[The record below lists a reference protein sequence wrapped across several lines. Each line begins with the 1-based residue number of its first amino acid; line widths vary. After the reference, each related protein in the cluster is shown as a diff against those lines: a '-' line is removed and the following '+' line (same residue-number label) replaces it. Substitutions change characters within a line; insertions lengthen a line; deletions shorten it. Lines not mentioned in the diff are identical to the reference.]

1 MQASANGKRPPPPG
15 PKGQGFQNMRR
26 LASDLNGFIDSLHEE
41 YGDIAAY
48 EVPGAKFCAV
58 FSAELMKE
66 VMVDK
71 EPILPPAY
79 PWMHFDIVKSPG
91 LARWRGAD
99 HKRLTTLLVDAF
111 SDARM
116 GPICEMLAEQTTAHL
131 ERFRPGETVDVV
143 DEFERL
149 SWKETLTALFGTDGD
164 MHREIGRP
172 LLKSVK
178 MGFLVEALPARG
190 LVERLPLPFVRR
202 ANKAAKRLDPLAY
215 SAIRRARDPDHA
227 GDDVVSHLVRATEEG
242 RADWTYRNDREIR
255 DEAYALLFGAY
266 EPPVVVIVNALHYLA
281 LNPAAREA
289 LEREADTLPGDRPI
303 SGADLER
310 LPYARAVALESL
322 RLHPVAEPLVGRIA
336 LKDTT
341 LGGYSVP
348 KGTRVQVSPRVLQRR
363 PEYWDEPN
371 EFRPERWLRDP
382 HKSELGCPAHPFLGF
397 NKEPRHC
404 RGARFATALM
414 VCALADLAR
423 RFRFE
428 PVGDRLPKRAG
439 TDFGAFPG
447 PVLMT
452 VEARARSRA
461 MPNP

>member
-1 MQASANGKRPPPPG
+1 MTDPT
-15 PKGQGFQNMRR
+15 GF
-26 LASDLNGFIDSLHEE
+26 FEKLHRE
-41 YGDIAAY
+41 YGDIASY

-58 FSAELMKE
+58 FSADLMKE

-99 HKRLTTLLVDAF
+99 HKRLTGLIVDAF
-111 SDARM
+111 NDARM
-116 GPICEMLAEQTTAHL
+116 EPICEMLAEQTTAHL
-131 ERFRPGETVDVV
+131 ERFRPGETVDIV

-164 MHREIGRP
+164 VHRDLGRP
-172 LLKSVK
+172 MLKSVK
-178 MGFLVEALPARG
+178 MGFLVEAMPARG

-202 ANKAAKRLDPLAY
+202 ANKAAKKLDPLAY
-215 SAIRRARDPDHA
+215 SAIRRARDPNHA

-281 LNPAAREA
+281 LNPAARDA
-289 LEREADTLPGDRPI
+289 LEREADTLLGNRPI
-303 SGADLER
+303 AGADLER

-336 LKDTT
+336 LEDTT

-348 KGTRVQVSPRVLQRR
+348 KGTQVQVSPRILQRR
-363 PEYWDEPN
+363 PEYWEQPG
-371 EFRPERWLRDP
+371 EFQPERWLKDP

-414 VCALADLAR
+414 VCALAGIAR
-423 RFRFE
+423 RARFE
-428 PVGDRLPKRAG
+428 PVGDPLPKRAG
-439 TDFGAFPG
+439 TGFGAFPG
-447 PVLMT
+447 PVMMKVT
-452 VEARARSRA
+452 EKVREQAT
-461 MPNP
+461 

>member
-1 MQASANGKRPPPPG
+1 MTSDVNGNPPLPPG

-26 LASDLNGFIDSLHEE
+26 LAGDLNGFIDSLHAD
-41 YGDIAAY
+41 YGDIVSY

-99 HKRLTTLLVDAF
+99 HKRLTGLIVDAF
-111 SDARM
+111 NDERM
-116 GPICEMLAEQTTAHL
+116 GPVCEMLAEQTTSHL
-131 ERFRPGETVDVV
+131 DRFRPGETVDVV

-149 SWKETLTALFGTDGD
+149 SWRETLTALFGADGG
-164 MHREIGRP
+164 MRREIGRP

-178 MGFLVEALPARG
+178 MGFIVEALPARG

-202 ANKAAKRLDPLAY
+202 ANKAARELDELAY
-215 SAIRRARDPDHA
+215 AAIERARDPNHA
-227 GDDVVSHLVRATEEG
+227 GEDVVSHLVRSTEG
-242 RADWTYRNDREIR
+242 GGADWNYKNDREIR

-281 LNPAAREA
+281 LNPAAREG
-289 LEREADTLPGDRPI
+289 LEHEADTLLGDRPI
-303 SGADLER
+303 AGADLEA
-310 LPYARAVALESL
+310 LPYSRAVALESL

-336 LKDTT
+336 LEDTT
-341 LGGYSVP
+341 LGGYAVP
-348 KGTRVQVSPRVLQRR
+348 KGTRVQVSPRILQRR

-371 EFRPERWLRDP
+371 EFRPERWLEDP
-382 HKSELGCPAHPFLGF
+382 HKSDLGCPAHPFLGF

-414 VCALADLAR
+414 VCALASIAR

-428 PVGDRLPKRAG
+428 PVGDPLPKRAG

-447 PVLMT
+447 PVLMKVT
-452 VEARARSRA
+452 ERVREQAA
-461 MPNP
+461 

>member
-1 MQASANGKRPPPPG
+1 MTPETNDAPPLPPG

-26 LASDLNGFIDSLHEE
+26 LAGDLNGFIDSLHAD
-41 YGDIAAY
+41 YGDIAYY

-58 FSAELMKE
+58 FSTELMKE
-66 VMVDK
+66 VLVDK

-99 HKRLTTLLVDAF
+99 HKRLTGLIVDAF
-111 SDARM
+111 NEERM
-116 GPICEMLAEQTTAHL
+116 GPVREMLAEQTTAHL
-131 ERFRPGETVDVV
+131 ERFRPGQTVDVV

-149 SWKETLTALFGTDGD
+149 SWRQTLIALFGADGG

-178 MGFLVEALPARG
+178 MGFIVEALPASG
-190 LVERLPLPFVRR
+190 LIERLPLPFVRR
-202 ANKAAKRLDPLAY
+202 ANRAAKELDALAY
-215 SAIRRARDPDHA
+215 TAIQRARDANHP
-227 GDDVVSHLVRATEEG
+227 GEDVVSHLVRATEEG
-242 RADWTYRNDREIR
+242 RADWSYNSDQEIR

-266 EPPVVVIVNALHYLA
+266 EPPVVVIVNALHFLA

-289 LEREADTLPGDRPI
+289 LEHEADTLLDDQPI

-336 LKDTT
+336 LEDTT

-348 KGTRVQVSPRVLQRR
+348 KGTRVQVSPRILQRR
-363 PEYWDEPN
+363 PEYWKEAD

-382 HKSELGCPAHPFLGF
+382 HKSELGCPAHPFLAF
-397 NKEPRHC
+397 NKEPRQC

-414 VCALADLAR
+414 VTTLASLAQ

-428 PVGDRLPKRAG
+428 PVGDPMPARAG

-452 VEARARSRA
+452 VAERRRPRAA
-461 MPNP
+461 

>member
-1 MQASANGKRPPPPG
+1 MTSDANGNPPLPPG
-15 PKGQGFQNMRR
+15 PKGQSFQNMRR
-26 LASDLNGFIDSLHEE
+26 LAGDLNGFIDSLHAD
-41 YGDIAAY
+41 YGDIAYY

-99 HKRLTTLLVDAF
+99 HKRLTGLIVDAF
-111 SDARM
+111 NDERM
-116 GPICEMLAEQTTAHL
+116 GPVCEMLAEQTTSHL
-131 ERFRPGETVDVV
+131 DRFRPGETVDVV

-149 SWKETLTALFGTDGD
+149 SWRETLTALFGADGG
-164 MHREIGRP
+164 MRREIGRP

-178 MGFLVEALPARG
+178 MGFIVEALPARG

-202 ANKAAKRLDPLAY
+202 ANKAARQLDELAY
-215 SAIRRARDPDHA
+215 AAIERARDPNHA
-227 GDDVVSHLVRATEEG
+227 GEDVVSHLVRSTEG
-242 RADWTYRNDREIR
+242 GGADWNYKSDREIR

-281 LNPAAREA
+281 LNPAAREG
-289 LEREADTLPGDRPI
+289 LEHEADTLLRRPADRRRRLGSAPLLPGR
-303 SGADLER
+303 G
-310 LPYARAVALESL
+310 
-322 RLHPVAEPLVGRIA
+322 
-336 LKDTT
+336 
-341 LGGYSVP
+341 
-348 KGTRVQVSPRVLQRR
+348 PRVPEATRSQSPWWGASRWKTRR
-363 PEYWDEPN
+363 SAATPFPRAPG
-371 EFRPERWLRDP
+371 FRSLPASSSAAPSTGTSRTSSGPERWLEDP
-382 HKSELGCPAHPFLGF
+382 HKSDLGCPAHPFLGF

-414 VCALADLAR
+414 VCALASIAR

-428 PVGDRLPKRAG
+428 PVGDPLPKRAG

-447 PVLMT
+447 PVLMKVT
-452 VEARARSRA
+452 ERVREQAA
-461 MPNP
+461 